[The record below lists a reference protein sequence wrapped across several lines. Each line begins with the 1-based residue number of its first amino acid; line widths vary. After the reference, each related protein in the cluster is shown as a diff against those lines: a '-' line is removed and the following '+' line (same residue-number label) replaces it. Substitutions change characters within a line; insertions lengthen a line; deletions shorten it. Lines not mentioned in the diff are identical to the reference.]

1 MESNEEKA
9 VSEQAKEKN
18 LATIVYALQA
28 GSFLVGVTYFA
39 GVIVNYMKRDEVRG
53 TWVESHFLWQI
64 RTFWFSILWGL
75 IGVITMFF
83 MIGHVILF
91 ADMLWVVYRIVYG
104 WIKLSE
110 GKPVYTLP

>member
-1 MESNEEKA
+1 MYQGLA
-9 VSEQAKEKN
+9 
-18 LATIVYALQA
+18 ATIVYALQA

-39 GVIVNYMKRDEVRG
+39 GVIVNYMKMDEVRG

-83 MIGHVILF
+83 MIGHAILF

-104 WIKLSE
+104 SFCCDCLSDLYSE
-110 GKPVYTLP
+110 YGTR